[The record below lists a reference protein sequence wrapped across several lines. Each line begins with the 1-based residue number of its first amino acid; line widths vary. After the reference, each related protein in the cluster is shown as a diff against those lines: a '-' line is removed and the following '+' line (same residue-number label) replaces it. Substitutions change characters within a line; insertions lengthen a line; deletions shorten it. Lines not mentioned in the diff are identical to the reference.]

1 MTAGGGDGD
10 DDGDHGGDGD
20 DGDDGTDR
28 PDSDATDGA
37 RFTPADTRLY
47 LDAMLG
53 SLATL
58 LRMCGYDAAYAL
70 DRGTEVDHAVRAAA
84 RAEGRLLVTRDRDL
98 AAETAGALLLAS
110 KAVDD
115 QLRELRDAG
124 FALSLD
130 DPARCSVCNA
140 ALEPVPASASTPAYA
155 PDPAARPVWRCS
167 DCGQYFWRG
176 SHWAD
181 VRERLAT
188 L

>member
-1 MTAGGGDGD
+1 VTAGGEGR
-10 DDGDHGGDGD
+10 GGDAG
-20 DGDDGTDR
+20 GTGTDGGPR
-28 PDSDATDGA
+28 EDAVSFA
-37 RFTPADTRLY
+37 PADTRLY

-53 SLATL
+53 SLARL

-70 DRGTEVDHAVRAAA
+70 DRDTESDPAVRAAA
-84 RAEGRLLVTRDRDL
+84 RAEGRLLLTRDRDL
-98 AAETAGALLLAS
+98 AARAADALLLES

-124 FALSLD
+124 FALSLA
-130 DPARCSVCNA
+130 DPARCGACNA
-140 ALEPVPASASTPAYA
+140 ALEPVPASAATPAYA
-155 PDPAARPVWRCS
+155 PDPTTRPVWRCPA
-167 DCGQYFWRG
+167 CGQHFWRG